1 MEFYAFFVVAVVVA
15 RKWEWEGCWME
26 HIHPRVAPKEEEAT
40 KQTAKAATQKG
51 CFPTNK
57 KARRRRRKRN
67 EPGRERSEISC

>member
-40 KQTAKAATQKG
+40 KQTAKSGDTKGMLPHKQKG
-51 CFPTNK
+51 EEK
-57 KARRRRRKRN
+57 K
-67 EPGRERSEISC
+67 